1 MSQFSILPDSQNQ
14 KLGFKMTWK
23 TNSKIFEVSEF
34 STWSN
39 ESTYK
44 SIQIPDA
51 HSEPCQTSKMELFG
65 KMVRDFQSLTI
76 FEKSSM

>member
-34 STWSN
+34 STSSN
-39 ESTYK
+39 ESTHE

-51 HSEPCQTSKMELFG
+51 HSKPCQTSKMERFG

-76 FEKSSM
+76 FAKSSM